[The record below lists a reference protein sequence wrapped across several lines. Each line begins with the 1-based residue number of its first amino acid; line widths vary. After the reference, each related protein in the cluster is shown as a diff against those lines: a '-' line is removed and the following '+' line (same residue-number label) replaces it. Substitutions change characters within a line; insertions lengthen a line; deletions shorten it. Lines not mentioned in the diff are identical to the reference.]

1 MNLFKLVFFEKEWNL
16 LLRNY
21 LLTKDLAE
29 KGELLARKDLLEK
42 RISQETKQ
50 DLATVQ
56 QHYALKFNRLCAS
69 FYKNNSDQRGTKR
82 KRESSDEWEKLTH
95 TTNVCHCVNKT
106 KRTHTTDVCH
116 CVNKTK
122 RAQMYARHIEDIKIL
137 RALSF
142 LLLVSCL
149 FRSRRRAKRSLLLW
163 DFCLF

>member
-69 FYKNNSDQRGTKR
+69 FCKNNSDQRGTKR
-82 KRESSDEWEKLTH
+82 KRESSDE
-95 TTNVCHCVNKT
+95 
-106 KRTHTTDVCH
+106 
-116 CVNKTK
+116 
-122 RAQMYARHIEDIKIL
+122 
-137 RALSF
+137 
-142 LLLVSCL
+142 
-149 FRSRRRAKRSLLLW
+149 
-163 DFCLF
+163 